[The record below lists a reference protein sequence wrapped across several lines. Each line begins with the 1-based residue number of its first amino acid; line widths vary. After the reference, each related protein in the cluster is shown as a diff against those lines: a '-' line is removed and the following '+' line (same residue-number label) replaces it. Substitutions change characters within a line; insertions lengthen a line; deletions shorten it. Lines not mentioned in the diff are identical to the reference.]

1 MSEYN
6 YALKPTTRSQTAP
19 NTEQNK
25 QQENE
30 PGLAFTRMVGDS
42 HHKRRV
48 ERYLFLL
55 FIESIQRH
63 NQTQHQQ
70 TICLLSSNSDKTNHK
85 NNKCS
90 TLQRSG
96 RTYRLS
102 QTKSLFRSTLQRS
115 GRTYRLSQMK
125 LFFCSQ
131 SSSFHSRLVLKSSAR
146 QCSALLVLLGWPGA
160 QWEKEV
166 ITSWLSEAHT
176 QAPSL
181 SKSVASSQNRPDLK
195 AAGDQHV
202 PVIGISNQTLYNR
215 TKGQGE

>member
-6 YALKPTTRSQTAP
+6 YALKRTTRSQTAP
-19 NTEQNK
+19 NAEQNK

-85 NNKCS
+85 NNKS
-90 TLQRSG
+90 NKPQ
-96 RTYRLS
+96 
-102 QTKSLFRSTLQRS
+102 QTATTATAMLN
-115 GRTYRLSQMK
+115 
-125 LFFCSQ
+125 
-131 SSSFHSRLVLKSSAR
+131 
-146 QCSALLVLLGWPGA
+146 
-160 QWEKEV
+160 
-166 ITSWLSEAHT
+166 ITT
-176 QAPSL
+176 
-181 SKSVASSQNRPDLK
+181 
-195 AAGDQHV
+195 
-202 PVIGISNQTLYNR
+202 
-215 TKGQGE
+215 